1 MKLSQSI
8 VAKKVK
14 GPVDQSM
21 EAIFAGNMILRL
33 MAIEA
38 RTDEAAAW
46 EGNLTHAA
54 ALLISHMM

>member
-1 MKLSQSI
+1 
-8 VAKKVK
+8 
-14 GPVDQSM
+14 
-21 EAIFAGNMILRL
+21 

-54 ALLISHMM
+54 ALLISHVM

>member
-1 MKLSQSI
+1 M
-8 VAKKVK
+8 A
-14 GPVDQSM
+14 
-21 EAIFAGNMILRL
+21 

-38 RTDEAAAW
+38 RTDDAAAW